1 MGFLNLSF
9 GESFKS
15 KNVAILNWSKIVLCE

>member
-9 GESFKS
+9 WESFKN
-15 KNVAILNWSKIVLCE
+15 KDVAILNWNKLVLHE

>member
-15 KNVAILNWSKIVLCE
+15 KDVAILNWSKLVLHE